1 MASFVVHHT
10 AAMHFLKKLEE
21 SGIKISQKNKND
33 FLLGN
38 LIVDSIDKE
47 LMLINK
53 FRKKLLIL
61 WKMIMKIKLF
71 NILI

>member
-33 FLLGN
+33 FLLR
-38 LIVDSIDKE
+38 V
-47 LMLINK
+47 
-53 FRKKLLIL
+53 
-61 WKMIMKIKLF
+61 
-71 NILI
+71 

>member
-33 FLLGN
+33 QS
-38 LIVDSIDKE
+38 VDKP
-47 LMLINK
+47 
-53 FRKKLLIL
+53 
-61 WKMIMKIKLF
+61 
-71 NILI
+71 